1 MAAEATE
8 AGWDQLTLTPEE
20 YRRAGAR
27 YRRRRSRVGYLFL
40 LPYFIPFLAF
50 LVVPVFWSIYLSFN
64 KGGLLDS
71 AQWVGFDNWREIS
84 ADTELT
90 DSIKNTAI
98 YVVEA
103 IFIVFVLALFLAL
116 LLNRYRKGSNIF
128 KLALYVPLLAPAVLV
143 GLVWQFVTN
152 YDFGLFNLIL
162 TNLGIDR
169 VNILGNTTI
178 PLPFAS
184 DQTLALLVIVFA
196 EVWRGLGFWTLYF
209 LASLQSVPDEL
220 LDAAKVDGAKGFA
233 RFRRVTLPML
243 RPMLLFAV
251 VIAIIA
257 NFQVFDTV
265 YVITQGGPYQSTSTL
280 VWFVWKRLFQFQQTG
295 QGYAA
300 AVLLLGIILVL
311 TALSFWLLGTRRR
324 HERAA

>member
-1 MAAEATE
+1 MSAGATE
-8 AGWDQLTLTPEE
+8 AAWDELTLSPDQ

-27 YRRRRSRVGYLFL
+27 YRWRRSRTAYLFIF
-40 LPYFIPFLAF
+40 PYFVPFLAF
-50 LVVPVFWSIYLSFN
+50 LVVPVFWSIWLSFN

-71 AQWVGFDNWREIS
+71 AKFVGFQNWREIG

-90 DSIKNTAI
+90 TSIKNTAI
-98 YVVEA
+98 YAVEA
-103 IFIVFVLALFLAL
+103 IFLVFTLALLLAL

-143 GLVWQFVTN
+143 GLIWQFVAN

-162 TNLGIDR
+162 TNLGINR
-169 VNILGNTTI
+169 VNIFGNG
-178 PLPFAS
+178 
-184 DQTLALLVIVFA
+184 TLALLTIVFA

-209 LASLQSVPDEL
+209 LASLQSVPEEL
-220 LDAAKVDGAKGFA
+220 LDAARVDGAKGVQ
-233 RFRRVTLPML
+233 RFRRVTVPML

-257 NFQVFDTV
+257 NLQVFDTV
-265 YVITQGGPYQSTSTL
+265 YILTSGGPAESTSTM
-280 VWFVWKRLFQFQQTG
+280 VWFIWKRLFQFQQTG

-300 AVLLLGIILVL
+300 AVLLLGIILFL
-311 TALSFWLLGTRRR
+311 TAISFWLLGTRRR
-324 HERAA
+324 HERGM

>member
-1 MAAEATE
+1 MSAEAKE
-8 AGWDQLTLTPEE
+8 AVWDELTLSQDE

-27 YRRRRSRVGYLFL
+27 YRRRRSMTAYLFL

-50 LVVPVFWSIYLSFN
+50 LVVPVGWALWLSFN
-64 KGGLLDS
+64 KGGLLDD
-71 AQWVGFDNWREIS
+71 AKFVGFENWRQIS
-84 ADTELT
+84 EDTELT
-90 DSIKNTAI
+90 ASIKNTAI
-98 YVVEA
+98 YAVEA
-103 IFIVFVLALFLAL
+103 IFLVFILALFLAL

-162 TNLGIDR
+162 TNVGIER
-169 VNILGNTTI
+169 VNILGNTTL
-178 PLPFAS
+178 PLT
-184 DQTLALLVIVFA
+184 DETVALLVIVLA

-220 LDAAKVDGAKGFA
+220 LDAAKVDGAKGVQ
-233 RFRRVTLPML
+233 RFRRVTLPIL

-265 YVITQGGPYQSTSTL
+265 YVMTQGGPNESTSTL
-280 VWFVWKRLFQFQQTG
+280 VWFIWKRLFNFQVPG
-295 QGYAA
+295 QAYAA
-300 AVLLLGIILVL
+300 AVILLGIILVL
-311 TALSFWLLGTRRR
+311 TAISFWLLGSRRK